1 MRLVGAVEELRG
13 REPARGGGGGGGAR
27 AGRRARPVD
36 PEEARRGQADFV
48 KVRDWRG
55 GRGEVGDLEVERVV
69 ASVPGA
75 PRGTGGAAGG
85 PLFPELVARMRLLEA
100 QGELGVAGEGR
111 LPPPEEWAL
120 SGDHLADFLRGL
132 LAVHGALEGAVSAGS
147 AGAGGGPEGRHAL
160 ARLEAAASLPRS
172 VALEA
177 ALGTLGGPGPA
188 SGGSPPAEA
197 KAYAQYLADLGRVAG
212 GEGGDESQA
221 ACLKIVAH
229 FFALHL
235 MHATSFQNLLAK
247 GSARLGLPSL
257 SAAEG
262 YRLAGS
268 SGGPVGALQAAVD
281 AAGGEVSSAEGI
293 ESVASEV
300 RKAMQKTT
308 VLVLPLAKPA

>member
-1 MRLVGAVEELRG
+1 M
-13 REPARGGGGGGGAR
+13 
-27 AGRRARPVD
+27 
-36 PEEARRGQADFV
+36 
-48 KVRDWRG
+48 
-55 GRGEVGDLEVERVV
+55 GDLEVERVV

-75 PRGTGGAAGG
+75 PRASGGAASD

-111 LPPPEEWAL
+111 LPPPGEWAL
-120 SGDHLADFLRGL
+120 AGDHLEDFLRGL
-132 LAVHGALEGAVSAGS
+132 LAVHRALEGAVAAGS
-147 AGAGGGPEGRHAL
+147 AGAGGGAEGRRAL
-160 ARLEAAASLPRS
+160 ARLEAVASLPRS

-177 ALGTLGGPGPA
+177 ALGTLGGAEAA

-197 KAYAQYLADLGRVAG
+197 KAYAQYLADLGLVAG
-212 GEGGDESQA
+212 GEGGAESQA

-235 MHATSFQNLLAK
+235 MHATSFQDLLSK

-268 SGGPVGALQAAVD
+268 SGGPVGALQEAVD
-281 AAGGEVSSAEGI
+281 GAGVKVSSAEGV

-308 VLVLPLAKPA
+308 VLVLPLAKSD